1 MSKHYSNLLAFFIL
15 FFIIYACSSDSNE
28 DDLSSLPPNEVGP
41 QYIKEN
47 DSIIDFL
54 KNHFYNYED
63 FQNLSPSAQIELKID
78 SITGDNSNKIALFE
92 QVTTKSIDILD
103 ENDEIVSH
111 NLYYIIT
118 RPGVG
123 ENPTVADSV
132 FVSYKGILLDN
143 TIFDERQNPVW
154 LDQTSV
160 VRGFQEFTPIL
171 KKGNVTINNNGTYS
185 FENFGSG
192 IVIFPSKLGY
202 YERTVSSIP
211 RYSPLIF
218 QINLKTLNKT
228 DHDSDGVDTIDE
240 DLNKDNIFG
249 NDDTDS
255 DGIPNYY
262 DTDDDGD
269 GILTKDELDSDNDG
283 NVDDTDQDGIPDYL
297 DSE

>member
-1 MSKHYSNLLAFFIL
+1 M
-15 FFIIYACSSDSNE
+15 
-28 DDLSSLPPNEVGP
+28 
-41 QYIKEN
+41 
-47 DSIIDFL
+47 
-54 KNHFYNYED
+54 
-63 FQNLSPSAQIELKID
+63 
-78 SITGDNSNKIALFE
+78 
-92 QVTTKSIDILD
+92 
-103 ENDEIVSH
+103 
-111 NLYYIIT
+111 
-118 RPGVG
+118 
-123 ENPTVADSV
+123 
-132 FVSYKGILLDN
+132 
-143 TIFDERQNPVW
+143 
-154 LDQTSV
+154 
-160 VRGFQEFTPIL
+160 

-269 GILTKDELDSDNDG
+269 GILTKYELDSDNDG
-283 NVDDTDQDGIPDYL
+283 NVDDTDRTEYL
-297 DSE
+297 ITWTPNNFYIFFYLLVFWLLYISQLNLNHIFLVVHLAYQTPQMYLLFR

>member
-15 FFIIYACSSDSNE
+15 FFIIYACSSDSSE

-118 RPGVG
+118 RPAKIQLLLIQCLFHIK
-123 ENPTVADSV
+123 E
-132 FVSYKGILLDN
+132 SYLIIQYLMKDKILYGWIKHQLL
-143 TIFDERQNPVW
+143 E
-154 LDQTSV
+154 
-160 VRGFQEFTPIL
+160 GFKSLLQF
-171 KKGNVTINNNGTYS
+171 
-185 FENFGSG
+185 
-192 IVIFPSKLGY
+192 
-202 YERTVSSIP
+202 
-211 RYSPLIF
+211 
-218 QINLKTLNKT
+218 
-228 DHDSDGVDTIDE
+228 
-240 DLNKDNIFG
+240 
-249 NDDTDS
+249 
-255 DGIPNYY
+255 
-262 DTDDDGD
+262 
-269 GILTKDELDSDNDG
+269 
-283 NVDDTDQDGIPDYL
+283 
-297 DSE
+297 